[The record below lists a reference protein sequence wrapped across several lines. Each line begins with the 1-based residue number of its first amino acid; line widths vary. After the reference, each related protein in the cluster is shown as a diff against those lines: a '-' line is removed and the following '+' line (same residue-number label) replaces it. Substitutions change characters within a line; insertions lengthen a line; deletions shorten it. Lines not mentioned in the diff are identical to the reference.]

1 MPGLLTTIWEACSLR
16 LRVNLLAKGVISVI
30 TSFIDIAAL
39 IIFAQL
45 LSSLVLNDLSFLVKV
60 AKLIGLYRD
69 GMSTKNIYLIS
80 IILIIFL
87 VTLKSVLILT
97 VNRTILTSLANKYQN
112 ITSEVSNN
120 FFKMFVTEIKAQPS
134 YEVFL
139 AVNSG
144 LRDMF
149 IIGVSASINILTEVI
164 VVSVIFGILI
174 IHGGVSS
181 LVLAAYF
188 VIAFLLINKFSG
200 ARSRRNSEILA
211 DSNLSAAVTIQAI
224 VESFR
229 EIRVFNSLKWFLER
243 HQTAV
248 QKSSGATVD
257 LQFAVFIPKVILE
270 STFVIGIATFTWF
283 KITSGELSTT
293 VVEVGFLVAMG
304 SRIIPSLLRLQ
315 FSIYQFK
322 QVVGSSVFTMKMLGS
337 EQYKAA
343 SASRIQIQGDG
354 ESNPPIAPK
363 VVLEN
368 LSFAYIGSENP
379 AVSNLNL
386 AINPGESIGIVG
398 RTGSG
403 KSTLVDLLLGSLEP
417 TSGTVT
423 ISGRKPIEVFSHWNG
438 IVGFVPQNISLI
450 DGSLRENL
458 LLGREGSLYSD
469 EDCRHAFDFAG
480 LSSHIDSLPSGLE
493 TIITRAGSE
502 LSGGQRQK
510 LGIARAVLSKPSL
523 LILDEVTSSLDA
535 ESENVVNAAIAELKG
550 EVTLIVV
557 AHRIT
562 TIKSMDRILLMEN
575 GHLAAVGKYDELIQS
590 SPTFRTFVELSE
602 L

>member
-1 MPGLLTTIWEACSLR
+1 MRLT
-16 LRVNLLAKGVISVI
+16 AKAAASIV

-45 LSSLVLNDLSFLVKV
+45 LSSLVLNDLHFLVKI
-60 AKLIGLYRD
+60 AKLIGLYRE
-69 GMSTKNIYLIS
+69 GMAAQDIYLIS
-80 IILIIFL
+80 ILLIIFL
-87 VTLKSVLILT
+87 VTFKSVLILT
-97 VNRTILTSLANKYQN
+97 VNRSILKSLAEKYQES
-112 ITSEVSNN
+112 TSEVSNN

-144 LRDMF
+144 LRDIF
-149 IIGVSASINILTEVI
+149 IIGTSASINIVTEVI
-164 VVSVIFGILI
+164 VVSVIFAILI
-174 IHGGVSS
+174 VHGGLSS

-188 VIAFLLINKFSG
+188 LIAFLFINKFSG
-200 ARSRRNSEILA
+200 SRSRRNSEILA
-211 DSNLSAAVTIQAI
+211 GSNLSAAVTVQAI

-229 EIRVFNSLKWFLER
+229 EIRVFNSLKWFLDR
-243 HQTAV
+243 HQSAAE
-248 QKSSGATVD
+248 KSSDATVD
-257 LQFAVFIPKVILE
+257 LQFTVFIPKVILE
-270 STFVIGIATFTWF
+270 STFVIGIAAFTWY
-283 KITSGELSTT
+283 KITNGEISTA

-322 QVVGSSVFTMKMLGS
+322 QVVGSSVFTMRLLNS
-337 EQYKAA
+337 DQYKAA
-343 SASRIQIQGDG
+343 SLGSIHKQKGSDSI
-354 ESNPPIAPK
+354 PPMTPK
-363 VVLEN
+363 VTLEE
-368 LSFAYIGSENP
+368 LSYTYPGTDNP

-386 AINPGESIGIVG
+386 AIEPGESIGIVG

-403 KSTLVDLLLGSLEP
+403 KSTLVDLLLGALEP
-417 TSGTVT
+417 SDGSVSISGTQPV
-423 ISGRKPIEVFSHWNG
+423 EVFNKWGGS
-438 IVGFVPQNISLI
+438 VGFVPQNISLI
-450 DGSLRENL
+450 DGTLRENL
-458 LLGREGSLYSD
+458 LLGREGALYSD
-469 EDCRHAFDFAG
+469 EDCRHALNFAG

-493 TIITRAGSE
+493 TIVTRAGSE

-510 LGIARAVLSKPSL
+510 LGIARAVLTKPSL

-550 EVTLIVV
+550 KVTLIVV

-562 TIKSMDRILLMEN
+562 TIKSMDRILQMEN
-575 GHLAAVGKYDELIQS
+575 GKIAAIGSYDELIQT
-590 SPTFRTFVELSE
+590 SPTFKSFVELSE

>member
-1 MPGLLTTIWEACSLR
+1 VKA
-16 LRVNLLAKGVISVI
+16 AFSVI

-39 IIFAQL
+39 IIFARL
-45 LSSLVLNDLSFLVKV
+45 LSSLVLGDVRFLVKI
-60 AKLIGLYRD
+60 AKLMGLYHD
-69 GMSTKNIYLIS
+69 GIATEKIYLIS
-80 IILIIFL
+80 IAFIILLVIF
-87 VTLKSVLILT
+87 KSVLILT
-97 VNRTILTSLANKYQN
+97 VNRTILKTLAIKYQE
-112 ITSEVSNN
+112 ITNDVSNN

-139 AVNSG
+139 AINSG
-144 LRDMF
+144 FRDIF
-149 IIGVSASINILTEVI
+149 IIGASASINILTEVI
-164 VVSVIFGILI
+164 VVTVIFAILI

-188 VIAFLLINKFSG
+188 LIAFFLINKFSG
-200 ARSRRNSEILA
+200 SNSKRNSETLT
-211 DSNLSAAVTIQAI
+211 DSNLAAAVTVQAI

-229 EIRVFNSLKWFLER
+229 EIRVFNSLTWFLDQ
-243 HQTAV
+243 HQSAAE
-248 QKSSGATVD
+248 KSSGATVD

-283 KITSGELSTT
+283 KIASGEVSTA

-322 QVVGSSVFTMKMLGS
+322 QVVGSSVFTMKLLGS
-337 EQYKAA
+337 DQYKAV
-343 SASRIQIQGDG
+343 SLRQVL
-354 ESNPPIAPK
+354 APNIDDFGSPLSHK
-363 VVLEN
+363 VILEN
-368 LSFAYIGSENP
+368 LTFIYPGSDNP
-379 AVSNLNL
+379 AISNLNL
-386 AINPGESIGIVG
+386 AIEPGESIGIVG

-403 KSTLVDLLLGSLEP
+403 KSTLIDLLLGALEP
-417 TSGTVT
+417 SNGTVS
-423 ISGRKPIEVFSHWNG
+423 ISGLKPIEVFSIWDG
-438 IVGFVPQNISLI
+438 SVGFVPQNISLI

-458 LLGREGSLYSD
+458 LLGRESDLFSD
-469 EDCRHAFDFAG
+469 EDFRRAVNFAG
-480 LSSHIDSLPSGLE
+480 LASYIDTLQFGLD
-493 TIITRAGSE
+493 TLVTRAGSE

-510 LGIARAVLSKPSL
+510 LGIARAVLTQPSI

-535 ESENVVNAAIAELKG
+535 ESESVVNAAVAELKG
-550 EVTLIVV
+550 KVTLIVV

-575 GHLAAVGKYDELIQS
+575 GTLAAAGNYAELIQS
-590 SPTFRTFVELSE
+590 SLTFRTFVELSE